1 MTFPVC
7 CCSGELN
14 EQQSECT
21 SQCNYGFKWEKS
33 VIAKECQTHHIVPI
47 SKWFWN
53 PHNSNMPISQE
64 SARWSEWNYER
75 AEYIT
80 ALTEANLYATINTQ
94 IGTKPHNYLQFMCPS
109 EGKCID
115 HFLFFTLHIDGINCS
130 GNLQG
135 GDYYC
140 LSLDLVN
147 TNESF
152 STHDA
157 MTFFSCVIQNKIRWR
172 VSFCSWT
179 STLGTSRWQA
189 GWVST
194 SGTRAV
200 GTTGGLPSHQ
210 SVQTQWRT
218 RSYRSTLTRR
228 WRISPVVSSRRARDM
243 NS

>member
-1 MTFPVC
+1 M
-7 CCSGELN
+7 
-14 EQQSECT
+14 
-21 SQCNYGFKWEKS
+21 
-33 VIAKECQTHHIVPI
+33 IAKECQTHHIVPI

-53 PHNSNMPISQE
+53 PHNSSMLISQE
-64 SARWSEWNYER
+64 IARLSDCINEQN
-75 AEYIT
+75 T
-80 ALTEANLYATINTQ
+80 AQHTLTEANLYATINTQ

-157 MTFFSCVIQNKIRWR
+157 MTFFSCVIQNKIR
-172 VSFCSWT
+172 
-179 STLGTSRWQA
+179 
-189 GWVST
+189 
-194 SGTRAV
+194 
-200 GTTGGLPSHQ
+200 
-210 SVQTQWRT
+210 
-218 RSYRSTLTRR
+218 
-228 WRISPVVSSRRARDM
+228 
-243 NS
+243 